1 MAEDRSLYDDEID
14 LLDLLETLWDGKW
27 LISSLVVLAA
37 LLGFGYSYT
46 IPPKYKVTASYSENI
61 IICETSA
68 CKKLAFNS
76 LKNNGWAV
84 DKKGSL
90 LSLSITTP
98 LDVTEY
104 EAQLESV
111 NEVIT
116 NKIYTD
122 AKNEYALIK
131 SELPEYLFNTDFAFK
146 YTLPPKMIIRAI
158 DSGQSAL
165 TFAAVSVSKIPS
177 KVFLI
182 LSISVVLGGTI
193 GIVFVLFR
201 NALHNRKKKLT
212 KA

>member
-1 MAEDRSLYDDEID
+1 MAEDRSTYDDEID

-46 IPPKYKVTASYSENI
+46 IPPKYKVTASYSENS
-61 IICETSA
+61 ICEKSA

-76 LKNNGWAV
+76 LINNGWAV
-84 DKKGSL
+84 DKKVSL

-131 SELPEYLFNTDFAFK
+131 SELPEYLYNTDFAFG
-146 YTLPPKMIIRAI
+146 YTLPPKRIIRAI

-165 TFAAVSVSKIPS
+165 TFAAVSVSKISS

-182 LSISVVLGGTI
+182 LSISVLLGGTI

-201 NALHNRKKKLT
+201 NALHNRKKKIN
-212 KA
+212 